1 MYNLYD
7 NTFSRE
13 DKKKYNS
20 IFIEKINE
28 CQPSLILAINKF
40 FKILNE
46 SPELLY
52 KIIKFITESD
62 LTDSFLLFITNNL
75 CVDILSPEI
84 IPSNFLLIIENI
96 LYDEI
101 SKISNINNLISILSN
116 LKISKLFIGFKYY
129 NEVSNYFNL
138 IMGDIIEDYE
148 NSDSNSVPLIF
159 NVSKLAE
166 YIKLKEE
173 IINNEL
179 NSEKN
184 LKEKKPKRKKIT
196 K

>member
-1 MYNLYD
+1 MHNLYD
-7 NTFSRE
+7 NTFLRE

-20 IFIEKINE
+20 IFVEQINE
-28 CQPSLILAINKF
+28 CQPSFILAINNF

-84 IPSNFLLIIENI
+84 IPENFLLIIENI

-101 SKISNINNLISILSN
+101 SKISNITEGTKSL
-116 LKISKLFIGFKYY
+116 LKRTMK
-129 NEVSNYFNL
+129 
-138 IMGDIIEDYE
+138 
-148 NSDSNSVPLIF
+148 
-159 NVSKLAE
+159 E
-166 YIKLKEE
+166 YPPVDDDNFDEQIQQDE
-173 IINNEL
+173 
-179 NSEKN
+179 
-184 LKEKKPKRKKIT
+184 
-196 K
+196 